1 MGIWLREWLRV
12 GTAIALLGGLLWLVA
27 EGDVG
32 LPALLRSAVCG
43 LVVWVGCGLI
53 WIVVEYGQRHED
65 ARERWSR
72 IDRLD
77 RGESGDDE
85 PRAAETSIDMNCG
98 GSGVKGWAA
107 R

>member
-1 MGIWLREWLRV
+1 MRIWLRGWLRV

-32 LPALLRSAVCG
+32 LPALLRSAVWG
-43 LVVWVGCGLI
+43 FVVWVGCGLI

-65 ARERWSR
+65 AREWWSR
-72 IDRLD
+72 SNRRD

-98 GSGVKGWAA
+98 GSRVKEWAA

>member
-1 MGIWLREWLRV
+1 MGMWLKGWLRV

-32 LPALLRSAVCG
+32 PGALLRSAVWG

-53 WIVVEYGQRHED
+53 WIVVEYGQRHEE

-72 IDRLD
+72 SNRLD
-77 RGESGDDE
+77 RGERGDDE
-85 PRAAETSIDMNCG
+85 ARAAEPSIDMNFG
-98 GSGVKGWAA
+98 RVKGWAG